1 MAALVAG
8 LGYMGAALAE
18 ALIAR
23 GEPVVGLDNRFS
35 TDERA
40 IERLSA
46 AGLTFVPGDIAAPDE
61 VAAVFAH
68 GPFETIYLFA
78 AQASANPQAA
88 SVEYT
93 ERSNLIGPRVLLD
106 AALAH
111 GVQSVVYASS
121 FKVYGERLARDDG
134 DGLNRQDAKDA
145 KDAKKTTIIDE
156 GQPYGVFRDM
166 SHLSKVHVEKLLEM
180 YSALHGLRC
189 LSLRFGIVH
198 GLGPVFKTDPRF
210 MTAPNLFCWRA
221 ARGEPLTVFG
231 GGRTPAGF
239 VHVADATAAT
249 LAAADHA
256 GFRGYVPL
264 NVVGEVVSVA
274 EVAGWV
280 RDAGAARGLAVRIEG
295 LDPAGSVDE
304 AARYAVASG
313 LDAVPYVRPGHLL
326 RKSVG
331 EVLDYFLAGAA

>member
-1 MAALVAG
+1 
-8 LGYMGAALAE
+8 
-18 ALIAR
+18 
-23 GEPVVGLDNRFS
+23 
-35 TDERA
+35 
-40 IERLSA
+40 
-46 AGLTFVPGDIAAPDE
+46 
-61 VAAVFAH
+61 
-68 GPFETIYLFA
+68 
-78 AQASANPQAA
+78 
-88 SVEYT
+88 
-93 ERSNLIGPRVLLD
+93 
-106 AALAH
+106 
-111 GVQSVVYASS
+111 
-121 FKVYGERLARDDG
+121 
-134 DGLNRQDAKDA
+134 
-145 KDAKKTTIIDE
+145 
-156 GQPYGVFRDM
+156 M

-249 LAAADHA
+249 LAATDHD

-280 RDAGAARGLAVRIEG
+280 RAAGAARGLDVRVEG
-295 LDPAGSVDE
+295 LDPAGPVDE
-304 AARYAVASG
+304 AARYRVASG
-313 LDAVPYVRPGHLL
+313 LDGVPYVRPGHLL
-326 RKSVG
+326 RDSVG
-331 EVLDYFLAGAA
+331 DVLDYFLAGVA